1 MTILADTNRTK
12 INPSELRYLRQA
24 IAACSVGCRYQ
35 AMQAIVA
42 YAYLHDGL
50 DLTDEAAYLKAEFA
64 DAEAN
69 ETKVHLSAATT
80 SR

>member
-1 MTILADTNRTK
+1 MTIARDTQRTK
-12 INPSELRYLRQA
+12 INPSELRYLRES

-50 DLTDEAAYLKAEFA
+50 DLTDEAAYLKAEFEA
-64 DAEAN
+64 AEVN
-69 ETKVHLSAATT
+69 ETPVHLSAAN
-80 SR
+80 